1 MFSTL
6 FQVITSSKPVVKVET
21 VYESHVVPIFNGQN
35 TILST
40 ISKAIATVTKTDYE
54 LSTSTISP
62 ALPIPPVQQI
72 QQIPQIPQI
81 NPLFP
86 QQQPQFALTSAPIVQ
101 TTVATVTDSKI
112 LKLTFGAKTA
122 YTTILSTKVVPTVVT
137 TYMTHSVPVQP
148 TAAFPGFF
156 PGYPPFPYVG

>member
-1 MFSTL
+1 M
-6 FQVITSSKPVVKVET
+6 ET
-21 VYESHVVPIFNGQN
+21 VYESHIVPIFNGQN

-54 LSTSTISP
+54 LSTSTIAP
-62 ALPIPPVQQI
+62 ALPIPP
-72 QQIPQIPQI
+72 IPQIPQV

-101 TTVATVTDSKI
+101 TTMATVTNSKI

-137 TYMTHSVPVQP
+137 TYMTHSVAVQP